1 MLQGVTLLAALA
13 AVRAACDCR
22 PTWRRSEGVM
32 NSPMERSA
40 VKALYELRVEF
51 GRHPLLDRLYPVT
64 RQRVSKLNEF
74 QWRGRLHGEGKAK
87 RTAACLRPVPGALGQ
102 LKNISWV

>member
-1 MLQGVTLLAALA
+1 
-13 AVRAACDCR
+13 
-22 PTWRRSEGVM
+22 M
-32 NSPMERSA
+32 NSGTERSA

-87 RTAACLRPVPGALGQ
+87 RTAACLHPAPGALGQ